1 MAGYFRKLVGHVYDG
16 AHMSDVELTNGLFV
30 TINESGKVALSEADA
45 ETTFRCVEKTDLWGL
60 KALVL
65 DVLTIGGEVYMVEND
80 IDVNDNEEYDEAQYA
95 LPAGKFVKMK
105 QPLPGEQIILSV
117 SDELFAAAA
126 VNGKFAIDDDGVI
139 VAAESGDT
147 PESST

>member
-80 IDVNDNEEYDEAQYA
+80 IDVNDNEEYDEA
-95 LPAGKFVKMK
+95 
-105 QPLPGEQIILSV
+105 
-117 SDELFAAAA
+117 
-126 VNGKFAIDDDGVI
+126 
-139 VAAESGDT
+139 
-147 PESST
+147 

>member
-105 QPLPGEQIILSV
+105 QPLPGEQIVLSV
-117 SDELFAAAA
+117 SDEIFEAAA

>member
-30 TINESGKVALSEADA
+30 TINESGKVALSGADA

-65 DVLTIGGEVYMVEND
+65 DVISTGAEVYMVEND
-80 IDVNDNEEYDEAQYA
+80 FDVNDNEEYDEAMYA
-95 LPAGKFVKMK
+95 LAAGELVKMK
-105 QPLPGEQIILSV
+105 RPLPGEQIVLSV
-117 SDELFAAAA
+117 SDEIFAAAA
-126 VNGKFAIDDDGVI
+126 VNAKFAVGANGLI
-139 VAAESGDT
+139 VAA
-147 PESST
+147 